1 MLDSYYFGPPSSTCM
16 AGHGIYLFLGGKSLM
31 KIFVLP
37 CSPHAPPIG
46 LYGDGAIRD
55 GPFFSKKKK

>member
-1 MLDSYYFGPPSSTCM
+1 M